1 MRIKDIIEA
10 KKQPQVKSPKSVVGK
25 HKHNGNYDADKFKG
39 KRNKEEKEKTV
50 REQVEEAVAEGIA

>member
-10 KKQPQVKSPKSVVGK
+10 KKLPQEKSPKGVVGK

-39 KRNKEEKEKTV
+39 KRKEEKEKTV